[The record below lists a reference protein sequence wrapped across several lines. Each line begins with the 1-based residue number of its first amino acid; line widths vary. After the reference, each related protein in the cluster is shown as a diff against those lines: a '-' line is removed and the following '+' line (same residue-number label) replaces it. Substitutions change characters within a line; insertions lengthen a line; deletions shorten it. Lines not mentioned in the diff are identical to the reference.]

1 MIHCIG
7 DSHISFFSG
16 EDAIQPVWPDKSR
29 DRLPWFRTHHIG
41 AALAYNLPR
50 EGTRTQGRE
59 KLFEV
64 LSGEVPDGAT
74 VLLSFGEIDC
84 RMHLTKQ
91 AEKTNTPISE
101 VVHSCLDEYFKTV
114 GEVIA
119 LGYRVIVY
127 NAVLSR
133 PRVRSSRRFSD
144 AEYATHGTLAERTE
158 SLRIFNSGAKDR
170 CAKAGAFFLENT
182 PHLVDR
188 NGTIPAWYFFDSI
201 HLSQRAMPVT
211 LRELAALIPSLGI
224 DVPPLRPP
232 TLSRRLADWMARRR
246 KRLLKEFR
254 KVWK

>member
-16 EDAIQPVWPDKSR
+16 EDAIQPVWPAASR
-29 DRLPWFRTHHIG
+29 DRLPLFKTHHIG
-41 AALAYNLPR
+41 AALAYNLTR

-64 LSGEVPDGAT
+64 ISSEVPDGAT
-74 VLLSFGEIDC
+74 ILLSFGEIDC

-91 AEKTNTPISE
+91 AEKTNIPISDI
-101 VVHSCLDEYFKTV
+101 VYACLEEYFRTV
-114 GEVIA
+114 AEITA

-133 PRVRSSRRFSD
+133 PRVRGSRRFSD
-144 AEYATHGTLAERTE
+144 AEYATHGTIVERSET
-158 SLRIFNSGAKDR
+158 LRIFNSGAKER
-170 CAKAGAFFLENT
+170 CAKAGVYFLENT

-188 NGTIPAWYFFDSI
+188 SGTIPAWYFFDSI

-211 LRELAALIPSLGI
+211 LRELAALIPSLGVE
-224 DVPPLRPP
+224 VPPLCPP
-232 TLSRRLADWMARRR
+232 TLSRRFADWIARRR
-246 KRLLKEFR
+246 KRLLKEFG

>member
-16 EDAIQPVWPDKSR
+16 EDAIQPVWPAASR
-29 DRLPWFRTHHIG
+29 DCLPWFKTHHIG
-41 AALAYNLPR
+41 AALAYNLTR
-50 EGTRTQGRE
+50 EGTRTRGRE

-64 LSGEVPDGAT
+64 LSSEVPDGAT

-91 AEKTNTPISE
+91 AEKTDTPIAD
-101 VVHSCLDEYFKTV
+101 VVDLCLKEYFK
-114 GEVIA
+114 VIA
-119 LGYRVIVY
+119 EIKSLGYRVIVY

-133 PRVRSSRRFSD
+133 PRVRGSRRATD
-144 AEYATHGTLAERTE
+144 AEYATHGTIAERTE
-158 SLRIFNSGAKDR
+158 TLGLFNSGARER
-170 CAKAGAFFLENT
+170 CTQTGVFFLENT
-182 PHLVDR
+182 PHLVNR
-188 NGTIPAWYFFDSI
+188 SGTIPAWYFFDSI

-211 LRELAALIPSLGI
+211 LRELEALLPSLSI
-224 DVPPLRPP
+224 EVPPLCPP
-232 TLSRRLADWMARRR
+232 TLSRRFADWIARRK